1 MFTILSVGSPGEGLS
16 RARLAIL
23 PHSALLID
31 LGWVC
36 FPVVQITYI
45 LSLVPCDQATMVRQ
59 GSGPQME
66 SVVCFKGALFLLNS
80 SGPNVPDCH
89 CPHFLTNTVQTL

>member
-16 RARLAIL
+16 IARLAIL
-23 PHSALLID
+23 PHSAPLVD
-31 LGWVC
+31 LRWVC
-36 FPVVQITYI
+36 FPRVQIIYI
-45 LSLVPCDQATMVRQ
+45 LSLVPRDQAALARQ

-66 SVVCFKGALFLLNS
+66 SVVCVKEALFPL
-80 SGPNVPDCH
+80 NVPDCQ